1 MEQKLLEIINTV
13 LSNAGLDT
21 IKELK
26 SEDDLRQD
34 LGLDSINL
42 ADLTV
47 RIDEAFGVDV
57 FEGEII
63 ESIGQLIST
72 ITSGLDA

>member
-21 IKELK
+21 IEELRH
-26 SEDDLRQD
+26 EYDLRED
-34 LGLDSINL
+34 LDLDSINL

-63 ESIGQLIST
+63 ESVGQLIAT